1 MEERA
6 ARPRAARIMVF
17 GHNSNLKIGA
27 VTLHVQTEDRGV
39 AHGLIDTTVYY
50 HGRVLHRRTNNYFDL
65 LPLNDDREQTLK
77 LRLDE
82 QHRMV
87 MEEIRSGVLELN
99 IPAAASPSLHAQ
111 EKTPAADGASPPASG
126 HPQRLLLEL
135 TNSKSWMSGKYARLQ
150 ILVRGE
156 NGAPVAAAQVLVEI
170 EGSENGQIHRAETSP
185 QGLTLIEFE
194 MPHLVSPEAALSI
207 RAEHRAAT
215 GQLRFALR
223 AKSRVPSG

>member
-1 MEERA
+1 
-6 ARPRAARIMVF
+6 
-17 GHNSNLKIGA
+17 
-27 VTLHVQTEDRGV
+27 
-39 AHGLIDTTVYY
+39 
-50 HGRVLHRRTNNYFDL
+50 
-65 LPLNDDREQTLK
+65 
-77 LRLDE
+77 
-82 QHRMV
+82 
-87 MEEIRSGVLELN
+87 
-99 IPAAASPSLHAQ
+99 
-111 EKTPAADGASPPASG
+111 
-126 HPQRLLLEL
+126 
-135 TNSKSWMSGKYARLQ
+135 MSGKYARLQ

-194 MPHLVSPEAALSI
+194 MPHIVSPEAALSI